1 MLEVD
6 KKLLIDYND
15 GVISAEACINSFSID
30 LKSDFVFTKTVIND
44 NILYQQSSELNLLI
58 PLIWLAENDV
68 YFTDL
73 LNELLINPYHKSHQ
87 QIAKVLQ
94 GIASPTTVPF
104 VQKAFETNFDYLN
117 YTCSDSDVIAKWF
130 SWILFK
136 IGTSDAIKMIK
147 EFTHSPNEGIAKE
160 MLYRLKKIEQP
171 S

>member
-6 KKLLIDYND
+6 KKLLIDFKD
-15 GVISAEACINSFSID
+15 GVISAEACLNSFSID
-30 LKSDFVFTKTVIND
+30 LKSDFVFTKTAIYN

-58 PLIWLAENDV
+58 QLIWLAENDV

-73 LNELLINPYHKSHQ
+73 LNELLINPHHVSHQ
-87 QIAKVLQ
+87 QIAKALQNIANPSTIPYIRKVL
-94 GIASPTTVPF
+94 
-104 VQKAFETNFDYLN
+104 ETGFDYLD
-117 YTCSDSDVIAKWF
+117 YTCSNSDVITKWF

-136 IGTSDAIKMIK
+136 IGTSDAIKIIK

>member
-1 MLEVD
+1 MLEAD
-6 KKLLIDYND
+6 KKLLHDFYD
-15 GVISAEACINSFSID
+15 GDISAEACRNSFSVD
-30 LKSDFVFTKTVIND
+30 LKSDLAFTKTTIENNIRND
-44 NILYQQSSELNLLI
+44 NSSELNLLI
-58 PLIWLAENDV
+58 PLIWLAENDF

-73 LNELLINPYHKSHQ
+73 LNKLLINPHHKSHQ
-87 QIAKVLQ
+87 QIAKALQ

-104 VQKAFETNFDYLN
+104 VQKALETNFDYLN

-136 IGTSDAIKMIK
+136 IGTTDAIKMIK